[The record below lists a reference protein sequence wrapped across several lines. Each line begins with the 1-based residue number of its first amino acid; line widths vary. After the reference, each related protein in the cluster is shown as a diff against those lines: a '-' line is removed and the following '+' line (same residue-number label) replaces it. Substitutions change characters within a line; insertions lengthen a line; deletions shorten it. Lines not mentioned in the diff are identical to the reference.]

1 MSKWIKK
8 ESNTNPKWDFEKD
21 KELMGTLVSIET
33 EVGPNNSNLYTI
45 KKADDSIV
53 SVWGT
58 TLLDDRFKKIEIG
71 TEIKLVYLG
80 KTQSE
85 KTGRT
90 YHNFDFFVAE
100 DDSVEKDS
108 VD

>member
-1 MSKWIKK
+1 MSKWKK
-8 ESNTNPKWDFEKD
+8 LEANTNPKWDYAAD
-21 KELMGTLVSIET
+21 KELTGTLVSFET

-45 KKADDSIV
+45 KKSDGSLV

-58 TLLDDRFKKIEIG
+58 ALLDDRFKKTEIG

-80 KTQSE
+80 EAKSE

-90 YHNFDFFVAE
+90 YHDFDFFLAE
-100 DDSVEKDS
+100 EESID
-108 VD
+108 